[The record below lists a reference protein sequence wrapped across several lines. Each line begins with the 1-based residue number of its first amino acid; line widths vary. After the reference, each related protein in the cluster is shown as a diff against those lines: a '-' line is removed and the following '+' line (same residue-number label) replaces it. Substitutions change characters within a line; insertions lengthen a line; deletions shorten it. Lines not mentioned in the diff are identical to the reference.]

1 MKGTEKIIAHIKAD
15 AEAEAEA
22 LLAEA
27 KKQCAEIT
35 KDYESKAKAAY
46 DDKFS
51 RGSKAQ
57 EDISESRVRIAHMES
72 KKDLLSLKQEM
83 VSKSFDK
90 AREMILN
97 MPEKDYIGF
106 LTKLIV
112 NSVSTGDEQ
121 IVLGGDDAK
130 KYGKAVIEAANE
142 KLGNGKL
149 TLSEKIGDFKGGAIL
164 SRGAVEVNST
174 LDLLI
179 DLAKNEMSSELA
191 KVLFE

>member
-1 MKGTEKIIAHIKAD
+1 MKGTEKIITHIMAD

-22 LLAEA
+22 ILAEA

-46 DDKFS
+46 DEKFS

-72 KKDLLSLKQEM
+72 KKELLSLKQEM

-90 AREMILN
+90 AREIILN
-97 MPEKDYIGF
+97 MPEEEYVGF
-106 LTKLIV
+106 LTKLII

-121 IVLGGDDAK
+121 IVLGADDAK
-130 KYGKAVIEAANE
+130 KYGKAVIDSANK
-142 KLGNGKL
+142 KLGSGKL
-149 TLSEKIGDFKGGAIL
+149 TLSGKTGDFKGGAII

-179 DLAKNEMSSELA
+179 DLARNEMSAELA